1 MAAKATKAVAARAQ
15 KECKWFAMKNYN
27 RDLLLLYKT
36 EVYSE
41 DLLQHEVEC
50 LHQLLLRVE
59 GNEVFCAAHELVT
72 RSKITD
78 KAKAILKA
86 VKHSTLRPFCFLIN
100 KN

>member
-1 MAAKATKAVAARAQ
+1 
-15 KECKWFAMKNYN
+15 MKKYN

-50 LHQLLLRVE
+50 LHKILLGVE
-59 GNEVFCAAHELVT
+59 CNDVFCKTHEIVT
-72 RSKITD
+72 RSKITNR
-78 KAKAILKA
+78 AKTILKSIR
-86 VKHSTLRPFCFLIN
+86 HSTLKPFNFLIN

>member
-1 MAAKATKAVAARAQ
+1 
-15 KECKWFAMKNYN
+15 MKNYN

-50 LHQLLLRVE
+50 LHRILLNVE
-59 GNEVFCAAHELVT
+59 CNDVFCKTHELVT
-72 RSKITD
+72 RSKITGR
-78 KAKAILKA
+78 ARAILKA
-86 VKHSTLRPFCFLIN
+86 ARHSSLKPFHFLIN

>member
-1 MAAKATKAVAARAQ
+1 VAARVQ
-15 KECKWFAMKNYN
+15 NEYKRFVMKNYN

-50 LHQLLLRVE
+50 LHQILLNVE
-59 GNEVFCAAHELVT
+59 GNDVFCTAHELVT
-72 RSKITD
+72 RSKITN
-78 KAKAILKA
+78 KTKLILKA
-86 VKHSTLRPFCFLIN
+86 VSHSALKPFYFLLN

>member
-1 MAAKATKAVAARAQ
+1 
-15 KECKWFAMKNYN
+15 MKNYN

-50 LHQLLLRVE
+50 LHQILLSVE
-59 GNEVFCAAHELVT
+59 NNEVFCKSHELAT
-72 RSKITD
+72 RSQITA
-78 KAKAILKA
+78 KPKSIIKAIRHTYLK
-86 VKHSTLRPFCFLIN
+86 PFHFLVN